1 MDVKHTYASKELA
14 DGNTRKPQCETYLQE
29 NMLLALIFNPCIF
42 NLEGS
47 VSKGQILEIDL
58 LDQAWRLVLLHQR
71 LHCFLKAYMASC
83 QQVPRVQ

>member
-1 MDVKHTYASKELA
+1 MDSKHVYASQELA
-14 DGNTRKPQCETYLQE
+14 DGNAMKPGRRTYLQE
-29 NMLLALIFNPCIF
+29 NMLLALIFNPCIL

-47 VSKGQILEIDL
+47 VSKGQILEVNL

-83 QQVPRVQ
+83 QQISKLQ